1 MQLPVKVLF
10 YCFLKLFL
18 GENVLH
24 LHLSL
29 EIPQPTIIC
38 LLLESGVPLLSRN
51 LLNYNTTAKALM
63 NQLGL
68 VSLYE
73 LIG

>member
-10 YCFLKLFL
+10 YFLKLFL

-29 EIPQPTIIC
+29 EIPQPTIIR
-38 LLLESGVPLLSRN
+38 LLLDSGVPLLSRN
-51 LLNYNTTAKALM
+51 LLNYNTTAKTLM
-63 NQLGL
+63 NQLRL